1 MFMVPGFRQIV
12 IKILGEWFPWP
23 TNRFFGNTF
32 KYLYEQYATNVK
44 TNLKTHC
51 EKRLRKFFKMRC
63 YELNHM
69 CLCGDLE
76 LDELFDGDDIKNAI
90 NYTYNRRDSTRGN
103 ANAIRKLEI
112 LLAELYWIGAPHRP
126 DDPHPF
132 NIREFVELN
141 WFQALRMFMNIQRD
155 IHNFHL
161 SFANLRQSWN
171 LFRKYPLYVQQP
183 EFPEPPEI
191 TTFTVIPKCTF
202 QRRHVKIDTDAL
214 HNILCGIKAMQ
225 RTKGTR
231 VLRNGEYQQRWI
243 SQTEF
248 KERGGWRLFFNMDE
262 IIKLVK
268 NKKEFGDSIISDGVS
283 ASVLFKFPKQ
293 SKTVAD
299 EDEAETKRKYFA
311 GEFAYALGIDPG
323 MRTFIA
329 SVRLDLKTGEETN
342 EKISFKQYHL
352 KSKQDARNIK
362 AERMTRVFTYDE
374 QADLKR
380 IAAEI
385 GQTPSPRNISWRHYI
400 EHRLRMS
407 QDGIAAYSQKN
418 YARLRL
424 DKHIEWRRAI
434 DLIAGKLL
442 HFKTAIIN
450 IGAAEISPNC
460 PIRIKKYVRCPGV
473 RKLIAA
479 FKRRGNCVV
488 RLVDEYMTSQHC
500 ARCFKRFPIWTKSKR
515 YKKCNDCQPDERVGL
530 PRTIYTNVSK
540 RVLQMQR
547 KIMRTWEEMRDQGDA
562 IAAILTQRNSGRL
575 VSKKQRFFKTWQP
588 NAAENAG
595 TDAAQTRK
603 LLKSLWHRDISAAKL
618 IMYKGL
624 CTLLDIPIH
633 PALLRRPDDDG
644 VPLNP

>member
-1 MFMVPGFRQIV
+1 MCFQGVLRQNYTNDRMFMVPGFRQMV
-12 IKILGEWFPWP
+12 INILGEWFPWQ

-44 TNLKTHC
+44 NNLKTHC
-51 EKRLRKFFKMRC
+51 EQRLRKFFKMRC

-90 NYTYNRRDSTRGN
+90 SYTYNRRDSTRGN

-112 LLAELYWIGAPHRP
+112 LLAELYWIGAPYRP

-141 WFQALRMFMNIQRD
+141 WFQALRMFINIQRY

-214 HNILCGIKAMQ
+214 YNILCGVKAMK

-231 VLRNGEYQQRWI
+231 VLRNGEFQQRYI

-248 KERGGWRLFFNMDE
+248 KRISSWRSYFNMDE

-283 ASVLFKFPKQ
+283 ASVLFKLPKQ

-299 EDEAETKRKYFA
+299 EEEAETKRKYFA
-311 GEFAYALGIDPG
+311 NEFAYALGIDPG

-342 EKISFKQYHL
+342 EKISFKQYHQ

-362 AERMTRVFTYDE
+362 AERMTN
-374 QADLKR
+374 KR
-380 IAAEI
+380 TSNVSPQRLARHHRHGTSLGAITSNIACECSKI
-385 GQTPSPRNISWRHYI
+385 VSRH
-400 EHRLRMS
+400 
-407 QDGIAAYSQKN
+407 
-418 YARLRL
+418 
-424 DKHIEWRRAI
+424 
-434 DLIAGKLL
+434 
-442 HFKTAIIN
+442 T
-450 IGAAEISPNC
+450 
-460 PIRIKKYVRCPGV
+460 V
-473 RKLIAA
+473 RKTMHAYVWTNTLNGVVQLISSPVSWYISRQLSSTSEQPKFHQIARSESKSTCGVQA
-479 FKRRGNCVV
+479 FA
-488 RLVDEYMTSQHC
+488 S
-500 ARCFKRFPIWTKSKR
+500 
-515 YKKCNDCQPDERVGL
+515 
-530 PRTIYTNVSK
+530 
-540 RVLQMQR
+540 
-547 KIMRTWEEMRDQGDA
+547 
-562 IAAILTQRNSGRL
+562 
-575 VSKKQRFFKTWQP
+575 
-588 NAAENAG
+588 
-595 TDAAQTRK
+595 
-603 LLKSLWHRDISAAKL
+603 
-618 IMYKGL
+618 
-624 CTLLDIPIH
+624 
-633 PALLRRPDDDG
+633 
-644 VPLNP
+644 

>member
-1 MFMVPGFRQIV
+1 
-12 IKILGEWFPWP
+12 
-23 TNRFFGNTF
+23 
-32 KYLYEQYATNVK
+32 
-44 TNLKTHC
+44 
-51 EKRLRKFFKMRC
+51 
-63 YELNHM
+63 
-69 CLCGDLE
+69 
-76 LDELFDGDDIKNAI
+76 
-90 NYTYNRRDSTRGN
+90 
-103 ANAIRKLEI
+103 
-112 LLAELYWIGAPHRP
+112 
-126 DDPHPF
+126 
-132 NIREFVELN
+132 
-141 WFQALRMFMNIQRD
+141 
-155 IHNFHL
+155 
-161 SFANLRQSWN
+161 
-171 LFRKYPLYVQQP
+171 
-183 EFPEPPEI
+183 
-191 TTFTVIPKCTF
+191 
-202 QRRHVKIDTDAL
+202 
-214 HNILCGIKAMQ
+214 
-225 RTKGTR
+225 
-231 VLRNGEYQQRWI
+231 
-243 SQTEF
+243 
-248 KERGGWRLFFNMDE
+248 
-262 IIKLVK
+262 
-268 NKKEFGDSIISDGVS
+268 
-283 ASVLFKFPKQ
+283 
-293 SKTVAD
+293 
-299 EDEAETKRKYFA
+299 
-311 GEFAYALGIDPG
+311 
-323 MRTFIA
+323 
-329 SVRLDLKTGEETN
+329 
-342 EKISFKQYHL
+342 
-352 KSKQDARNIK
+352 
-362 AERMTRVFTYDE
+362 MTRVFTYDE

-434 DLIAGKLL
+434 DLIGGKLV

-515 YKKCNDCQPDERVGL
+515 YEKCNDCQPDERVEL

-588 NAAENAG
+588 NAAVNAG
-595 TDAAQTRK
+595 TEDAAQSRK

-618 IMYKGL
+618 IMYKGSL
-624 CTLLDIPIH
+624 SINISFEID
-633 PALLRRPDDDG
+633 
-644 VPLNP
+644 